1 MEFLLPFT
9 LTILLIIILIIG
21 ITFRITSREVW
32 YSSLMAIV
40 KSREAKIAN
49 REILRQALY
58 KRSIVEA
65 LSTLA
70 YTSIGSYLSKRVTE
84 EVPYHTLESMLWL
97 AYANDLQEIEG
108 VLKGLPRKVYEAF
121 IYRYDI
127 YNIKSIVRSI
137 VFKHHEVT
145 LIPIGNLVKPESIE
159 RYKGIK
165 SISELVRELEAR
177 DYRDEAKLIRNYAK
191 QMEVGD
197 IEAIKSFE
205 RELMRYWYSRIS
217 SVVSEVNDPIL
228 IDTVKVLMD
237 MDYILSIIRLIHS
250 KREELKGNIVTLE
263 YIPTLLTLE
272 CRRRLIEAKSVE
284 EVLSILQQTPYRG
297 IVEEI
302 VRGDFHRDPL
312 LLDTALKTYF
322 IKYILSTLL
331 GDIFSLRPL
340 VSYLLLK
347 ELEVHML
354 MFIFKVISLNLPRE
368 GFERVIHM
376 YPL

>member
-1 MEFLLPFT
+1 
-9 LTILLIIILIIG
+9 
-21 ITFRITSREVW
+21 
-32 YSSLMAIV
+32 MAIV

-58 KRSIVEA
+58 KRSILEA